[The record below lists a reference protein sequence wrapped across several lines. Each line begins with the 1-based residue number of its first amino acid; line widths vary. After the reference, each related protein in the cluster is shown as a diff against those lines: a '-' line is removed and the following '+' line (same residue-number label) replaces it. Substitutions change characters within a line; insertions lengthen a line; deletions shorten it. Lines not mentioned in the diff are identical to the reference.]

1 MGKSRLLEEA
11 RAPASDLGLRIL
23 DRLPWGLAAALAPAI
38 LTWDR
43 LVPDASSFRTD
54 RTPGTLRDALTEVAS
69 GWGPSG
75 RFKSG
80 LPDQRDR

>member
-54 RTPGTLRDALTEVAS
+54 RTPGTLRDAL
-69 GWGPSG
+69 
-75 RFKSG
+75 
-80 LPDQRDR
+80 

>member
-43 LVPDASSFRTD
+43 LV
-54 RTPGTLRDALTEVAS
+54 AS